1 MSQPDSSPGAIVLRT
16 ITLHE
21 GAVEDEFEQFMIESL
36 FPTVQTGPEDK
47 PDQHFL
53 LRGGEPYTWMSHLS
67 YEIHQTPLPVWL
79 TDRIDEMYKSVQEKV
94 ERFGTQTSVEFFYDV
109 AAWRHILGR

>member
-1 MSQPDSSPGAIVLRT
+1 MSQPDSSPVAIVLRT

-53 LRGGEPYTWMSHLS
+53 LRIGEPYTWMSHLS